1 VSLSVAVVLVPSQP
15 PALTSRR
22 PNKKAALEVRE
33 CGSSRQRR
41 CCVAHRWSR
50 RPSSRPV

>member
-1 VSLSVAVVLVPSQP
+1 VSLSVAVVLLPSQP

-33 CGSSRQRR
+33 CVLLETAALLRGSS
-41 CCVAHRWSR
+41 VE
-50 RPSSRPV
+50 P